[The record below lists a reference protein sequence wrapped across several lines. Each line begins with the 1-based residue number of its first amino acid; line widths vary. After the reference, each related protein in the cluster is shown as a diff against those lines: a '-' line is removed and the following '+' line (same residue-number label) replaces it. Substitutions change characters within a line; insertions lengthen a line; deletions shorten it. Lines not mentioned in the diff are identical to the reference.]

1 MRWFRPASPRRE
13 ENIIGRRFALNV
25 QSLGSNANAA
35 EFAMTE
41 VGASEQAIETE
52 AEPLRVNHRYTIK
65 DPLGKT
71 IEIPETAADD
81 FAYFDAADEEGSR
94 SY

>member
-1 MRWFRPASPRRE
+1 
-13 ENIIGRRFALNV
+13 
-25 QSLGSNANAA
+25 
-35 EFAMTE
+35 MTE

-81 FAYFDAADEEGSR
+81 FAFDAADEEGSR